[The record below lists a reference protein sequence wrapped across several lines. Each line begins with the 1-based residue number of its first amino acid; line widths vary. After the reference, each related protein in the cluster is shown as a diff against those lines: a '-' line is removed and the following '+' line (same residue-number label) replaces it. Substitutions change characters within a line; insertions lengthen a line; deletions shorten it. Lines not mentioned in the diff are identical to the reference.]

1 MKGSGS
7 TTSSG
12 DGTLINDLFSL
23 FPNPTQGYV
32 TLIPS
37 DSAPDDF
44 IIDVISSSGVRVM
57 SLGKTERPDLSR
69 LAAGNY
75 MLLVKTRDGKPL
87 SLLRV
92 IKVN

>member
-1 MKGSGS
+1 MKGSG
-7 TTSSG
+7 TATSS
-12 DGTLINDLFSL
+12 DNGTLINNLFIL
-23 FPNPTQGYV
+23 YPNPTDGYV
-32 TLIPS
+32 TLVPS
-37 DSAPDDF
+37 DGAPDDF
-44 IIDVISSSGVRVM
+44 IIDVISSSGARVM

>member
-1 MKGSGS
+1 
-7 TTSSG
+7 
-12 DGTLINDLFSL
+12 
-23 FPNPTQGYV
+23 
-32 TLIPS
+32 
-37 DSAPDDF
+37 
-44 IIDVISSSGVRVM
+44 M